1 MKFALLFFVALCC
14 ATDLFAQ
21 KDGRT
26 AAVDSNYVL
35 HIRKSQTA
43 IQLDGVLDEAAWQT
57 AETAY
62 SFRKQFPIDTGL
74 AELQTRVQL
83 TFDDK
88 YLYVA
93 ALCYEP
99 RADYTVQSLKRDFEP
114 GTSDVLNFLFDP
126 SKDGLNGFLF
136 GVNPL
141 NVQREAL
148 LDNGT
153 NQSFDWDNK
162 WNSAVQTSDDH
173 WVIEAAI
180 PFKTLRYTVAA
191 AENSWHINFVRTYL
205 KNWQVS
211 TWYPVAQQF
220 AANNLAFTGTL
231 IWDEPPPKPGANVA
245 FIPYVIGSYGL
256 DYLRDGQSL
265 EVTSHPNTWKGNAG
279 GDMKIAVTPS
289 LNLDLTINP
298 DFSQVEVDEQVTN
311 LSRFELFFPER
322 RQFFLEN
329 RDLFA
334 TFGFPSTRPFF
345 SRRIGI
351 GYNPV
356 KERGESVPIL
366 AGARLS
372 GKLNDKWRIG
382 LLNMQTRRVNW
393 SADEVLPAANFTVAT
408 VSKKM
413 FERSALSA
421 VVVNKQ
427 QFVGALSDEQKAGI
441 RPWNR
446 VAGLEYNLFS
456 KDNRWEGEWYYHR
469 SFSPDPQ
476 RRGQT
481 AASFLG
487 YRDRHFNANLG
498 YLLVD
503 STYTAEV
510 GFVPRKGYQEF
521 YPGVGWTF
529 YPQHSVLNT
538 LNIGVDGTLSRS
550 LLFAE
555 TDRNINVFVDAGFRD
570 QSGISAGVYN
580 NYTYLFEP
588 FDPTNLYADGT
599 APLPIGGYPYSGWQA
614 SYFSS
619 SSDDLQGSFDLAASQ
634 YFNGRAFS
642 LAGELSYRWQ
652 PWGTFAISANYD
664 RIRLPQPYA
673 SADFWLIG
681 SRAEL
686 AFSRA
691 LFISAFF
698 QYNTQ
703 ANNFNINTRLQWR
716 FAPVSDVFLVYT
728 DNSFAEPIAN
738 TRVRFFAPKNKAL
751 VLKVVYWLNL

>member
-1 MKFALLFFVALCC
+1 MKFALLFFAALCC
-14 ATDLFAQ
+14 VTGLFAQ

-35 HIRKSQTA
+35 HIHKSKTP

-57 AETAY
+57 AETA
-62 SFRKQFPIDTGL
+62 SGFRKQFPVDTGL

-88 YLYVA
+88 YLYIA
-93 ALCYEP
+93 AVCYEP

-153 NQSFDWDNK
+153 NQSYDWDNK
-162 WNSAVQTSDDH
+162 WNSAVQASADH
-173 WVIEAAI
+173 WIIEVAI

-220 AANNLAFTGTL
+220 EANNLAFTGTL

-245 FIPYVIGSYGL
+245 LIPYVIGSYGL
-256 DYLRDGQSL
+256 DYLRDDQSL
-265 EVTSHPNTWKGNAG
+265 AVTGRPDTWKGNAG

-356 KERGESVPIL
+356 KDRGETVPIL

-372 GKLNDKWRIG
+372 GKLNDQWRIG

-421 VVVNKQ
+421 IVVNKQ
-427 QFVGALSDEQKAGI
+427 QLIGSLSDEQKAGI
-441 RPWNR
+441 QPWNR

-510 GFVPRKGYQEF
+510 GFVPRIGYQEF
-521 YPGVGWTF
+521 YPGIGWTF
-529 YPQHSVLNT
+529 YPQKSFINT
-538 LNIGVDGTLSRS
+538 LNVGIEGTLSRS
-550 LLFAE
+550 LTFKE
-555 TDRNINVFVDAGFRD
+555 TDRDLALFGGFNFQD
-570 QSGISAGVYN
+570 QSSLSVGLYN
-580 NYTYLFEP
+580 TFTYLFEP

-599 APLPIGGYPYSGWQA
+599 LPLPIGGYNYSGWFVEYA
-614 SYFSS
+614 SS
-619 SSDDLQGSFDLAASQ
+619 SSHDLQGSLEVGAGQ
-634 YFNGRAFS
+634 YFNGPGWS
-642 LAGELSYRWQ
+642 VDGELSYRWQ

-686 AFSRA
+686 AFSRS
-691 LFISAFF
+691 LFASAFF